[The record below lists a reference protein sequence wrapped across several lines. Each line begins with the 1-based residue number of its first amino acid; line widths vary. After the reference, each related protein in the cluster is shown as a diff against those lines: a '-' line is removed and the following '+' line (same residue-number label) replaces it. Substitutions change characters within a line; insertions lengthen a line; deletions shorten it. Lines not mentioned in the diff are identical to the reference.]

1 MDRKELKPIKMDKLI
16 RAETKVLDEGEGLV
30 EATVSTESPDRDG
43 DVIRQK
49 FWQIENFKRHP
60 VLLSSHDYTDLRS
73 QIGEWQSMDIKGE
86 KLVGVAKYYINEGNE
101 QADWGFNLATKKR
114 AAFSVGF
121 MPDWDSA
128 SELENGT
135 GGKSVFPNYE
145 FKGQELLEVSHVIVP
160 ANPDA
165 LQRMKGV
172 KLPATILALVDEIL
186 AEETEE
192 ATEPNISLKE
202 MSYAIAEQVSSDII
216 AYLKNTQ
223 MVEEQQPETKTE
235 EVVETKEPIIEPV
248 DVNKIIREAIQE
260 VL

>member
-1 MDRKELKPIKMDKLI
+1 MDIEGKELLG
-16 RAETKVLDEGEGLV
+16 T
-30 EATVSTESPDRDG
+30 
-43 DVIRQK
+43 
-49 FWQIENFKRHP
+49 
-60 VLLSSHDYTDLRS
+60 
-73 QIGEWQSMDIKGE
+73 
-86 KLVGVAKYYINEGNE
+86 AKYYINEGNE
-101 QADWGFNLATKKR
+101 QADCGFNLATKKR

-192 ATEPNISLKE
+192 STEPNISLKE

-235 EVVETKEPIIEPV
+235 EPTIEPV

>member
-1 MDRKELKPIKMDKLI
+1 MDREELKPIKVDKLI

-49 FWQIENFKRHP
+49 FWQIENFKKHP

-128 SELENGT
+128 SELENET
-135 GGKSVFPNYE
+135 GGKSMFPNYE

-186 AEETEE
+186 AEETEGS
-192 ATEPNISLKE
+192 TESDISVKE
-202 MSYAIAEQVSSDII
+202 MSHAIAHQVSADII
-216 AYLKNTQ
+216 AYLKDMRVVQ
-223 MVEEQQPETKTE
+223 EQQSESRQQE
-235 EVVETKEPIIEPV
+235 AAENIEPV